1 MGSNMVQ
8 CDTCMADIDEDVDAH
23 VEVVKPMEL
32 KGEIQKVT
40 QFYCTVGCLLKKV
53 GG

>member
-1 MGSNMVQ
+1 
-8 CDTCMADIDEDVDAH
+8 MADIDEERDAH

-40 QFYCTVGCLLKKV
+40 QFYCTVGCLLEKV
-53 GG
+53 RD